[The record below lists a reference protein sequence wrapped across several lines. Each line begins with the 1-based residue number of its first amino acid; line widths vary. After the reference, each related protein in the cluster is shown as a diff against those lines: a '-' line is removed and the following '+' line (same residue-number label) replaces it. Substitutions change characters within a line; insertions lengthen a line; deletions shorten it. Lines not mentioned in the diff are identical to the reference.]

1 MSIGASSTP
10 IQAQSPRVAAHMV
23 QNATN
28 AVNTTPAGQG
38 NLASAVMS
46 AQAMAAPV
54 PTGGDS
60 ANTTR
65 AQAADTSAQP
75 ASTASAASSNA
86 TAATQAPVGVA
97 PGQEPGTEKQKAREA
112 DETTADLPTEAIVA
126 LSGDEEGQKR
136 RAQEEEAVD
145 EIEDDEEL
153 LESLVEASDDV
164 SFGELMA
171 QVEPAIPA
179 FGVRDIGTRFG
190 RVQAARA
197 YAASD

>member
-10 IQAQSPRVAAHMV
+10 IQAQSPRVADHMV

-46 AQAMAAPV
+46 AQALAAPP
-54 PTGGDS
+54 PTHADG
-60 ANTTR
+60 ANTAR

-75 ASTASAASSNA
+75 ASTASAAASNA

-97 PGQEPGTEKQKAREA
+97 PGQEPGTEKQKAKET
-112 DETTADLPTEAIVA
+112 DEKSADLPTEIVAA
-126 LSGDEEGQKR
+126 LSGDEQGKKR
-136 RAQEEEAVD
+136 QAQEEEGID
-145 EIEDDEEL
+145 EVEDDEEL
-153 LESLVEASDDV
+153 LESLAEATDDT

-171 QVEPAIPA
+171 QVEPAITA
-179 FGVRDIGTRFG
+179 VGVRDVGTRFG

-197 YAASD
+197 YAVPE

>member
-46 AQAMAAPV
+46 AQALAAPH
-54 PTGGDS
+54 PTHGDG
-60 ANTTR
+60 ANTAR
-65 AQAADTSAQP
+65 AGAADTSAQP
-75 ASTASAASSNA
+75 ASTASAAASNA

-97 PGQEPGTEKQKAREA
+97 PGQEAGTEKQKAREA
-112 DETTADLPTEAIVA
+112 DEVGADLPTEVVAA
-126 LSGDEEGQKR
+126 LSGDEQGQKR
-136 RAQEEEAVD
+136 QAQEEEAVD
-145 EIEDDEEL
+145 EIEEDEAL
-153 LESLVEASDDV
+153 LESLADASDDS
-164 SFGELMA
+164 SFAELMA

-179 FGVRDIGTRFG
+179 IGVREVGTRFG
-190 RVQAARA
+190 RAQAARA
-197 YAASD
+197 YGTAE